1 MTSIK
6 IQYKTKGLIVNML
19 DFVSHSSGFKSML
32 RCVYCSLVQGTLF
45 LLCLSQPQSI
55 NQCLQFILATWK
67 NTSGEYN
74 VHDGLTSH
82 PWRVAMVV
90 VAPHYRSQSY
100 ELKVISHLGSSFFMK
115 VNQNNKYNNTL
126 GVTLKPQLTA
136 SEVKGLSVL
145 LQEILYY
152 TPKECYL

>member
-1 MTSIK
+1 
-6 IQYKTKGLIVNML
+6 
-19 DFVSHSSGFKSML
+19 
-32 RCVYCSLVQGTLF
+32 
-45 LLCLSQPQSI
+45 
-55 NQCLQFILATWK
+55 
-67 NTSGEYN
+67 
-74 VHDGLTSH
+74 
-82 PWRVAMVV
+82 MVV